1 MFVLA
6 SVPNLQFLEFLQFS
20 FFACGFALYWKNWLR
35 SWLYNLMALMVAC
48 LSSYSQESFN
58 LNKAIRD
65 IGVLLM
71 TMIDLDIYCPLR
83 GGASALP
90 LKVIFPFM
98 LMSMRE
104 SEDDCK
110 KWLCNLYCVL
120 ENSRHFFSNFHLLVS
135 SCFFSLMLQ
144 RIVNLKS

>member
-1 MFVLA
+1 
-6 SVPNLQFLEFLQFS
+6 
-20 FFACGFALYWKNWLR
+20 
-35 SWLYNLMALMVAC
+35 MALMVAC

-110 KWLCNLYCVL
+110 K
-120 ENSRHFFSNFHLLVS
+120 
-135 SCFFSLMLQ
+135 
-144 RIVNLKS
+144 